1 MLISWFPFWHQWKM
15 CGNQHA
21 INFLYFSFELLPCWE
36 FLPFSC
42 KQNICL
48 VFILSSILRWAALV
62 LIFIF
67 LLFIY
72 TFTLNRW
79 CFVCNFSCFSC
90 KLNFLNCLH
99 FVKFAPMS
107 SLIPHSFGGKL
118 CKKSFNHDNFC
129 YIFQL
134 NLNVQVVFFLSNF
147 SSFPVKKCFLHILF
161 PFVKYAP
168 PMSGMRPDSLGG
180 PRH

>member
-1 MLISWFPFWHQWKM
+1 MLR
-15 CGNQHA
+15 C
-21 INFLYFSFELLPCWE
+21 
-36 FLPFSC
+36 
-42 KQNICL
+42 
-48 VFILSSILRWAALV
+48 AALV

-79 CFVCNFSCFSC
+79 CFVCNFSCFSY

-147 SSFPVKKCFLHILF
+147 SSFHVKKSFTSYFVSFRQVCSANEWHAPWFLGRPSPLKRNTLINRGHRVHQTKRYHFLKWRF
-161 PFVKYAP
+161 FDPQRSPFVE
-168 PMSGMRPDSLGG
+168 D
-180 PRH
+180 

>member
-1 MLISWFPFWHQWKM
+1 MLW
-15 CGNQHA
+15 
-21 INFLYFSFELLPCWE
+21 
-36 FLPFSC
+36 
-42 KQNICL
+42 
-48 VFILSSILRWAALV
+48 WAALV

-90 KLNFLNCLH
+90 KLNFWIVIIL
-99 FVKFAPMS
+99 S
-107 SLIPHSFGGKL
+107 SLLRWVAWFLIPL
-118 CKKSFNHDNFC
+118 EENCVKKSFNHDNFC

-147 SSFPVKKCFLHILF
+147 SSFPVKKMFPSYFVSFRQVCSANEWHAPWFLGRPSPLKRNTLINRGHRVHQTKRYHFLKWRF
-161 PFVKYAP
+161 FDPQRWPFVE
-168 PMSGMRPDSLGG
+168 DQL
-180 PRH
+180 H